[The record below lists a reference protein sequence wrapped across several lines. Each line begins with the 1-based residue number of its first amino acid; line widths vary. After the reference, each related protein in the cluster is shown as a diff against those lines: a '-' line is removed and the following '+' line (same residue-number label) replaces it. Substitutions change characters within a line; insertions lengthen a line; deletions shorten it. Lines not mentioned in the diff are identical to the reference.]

1 MDWVSFTAGSLF
13 GGLLMGMAF
22 LAVQFLADAIL
33 GYRIPKDATPGQSD
47 GLRYSRSTPE
57 RSYGRFDE
65 SDFS

>member
-13 GGLLMGMAF
+13 GGLLMGMVF

-33 GYRIPKDATPGQSD
+33 GYPARKDSTTGQGD

-57 RSYGRFDE
+57 RSYGRFDD
-65 SDFS
+65 SDF